1 MLFKPKYWLVFQ
13 LPRALDLSFPVA
25 LIRDLIMTDC
35 SCEGFTEIVKSW
47 LAGGS
52 FFPPLLLLLLPF
64 LSLLFCPSSA
74 ERERKRGR
82 DRKGRSVEW
91 QGFRSLSHLVSFL

>member
-52 FFPPLLLLLLPF
+52 FFFPPLLLPLLLLPF
-64 LSLLFCPSSA
+64 LSLLFLSLLGRARA
-74 ERERKRGR
+74 EVRQRQ
-82 DRKGRSVEW
+82 KGEKC
-91 QGFRSLSHLVSFL
+91 